1 MVAPP
6 HIPVGTVPMIR
17 VLVAD
22 DDPAVL
28 RLWARVLRSAF
39 RVDVLLAE
47 DGASAMARIDD
58 GRIDLVITDY
68 RMPLFTGIDVIA
80 HAHRRRPTLPVVLVS
95 GDLRE
100 PLLREAALLGVDEVL
115 AKPFRLEDAIL
126 AVRGALA
133 GAGSAAASRFAG
145 EPP

>member
-1 MVAPP
+1 MK
-6 HIPVGTVPMIR
+6 R

-22 DDPAVL
+22 DDPGVL

-39 RVDVLLAE
+39 RVEVVFAA
-47 DGASAMARIDD
+47 DGASAMAWIDD
-58 GRIDLVITDY
+58 GRIDLLITDY
-68 RMPLFTGIDVIA
+68 RMPRFTGVDVIA
-80 HAHRRRPTLPVVLVS
+80 HARRRSSTLPVVLVS

-100 PLLREAALLGVDEVL
+100 PLLREAARLGVYEVL
-115 AKPFRLEDAIL
+115 AKPFRLEDAIH

-133 GAGSAAASRFAG
+133 RAGSAAASRAAG